1 MSFVQKASIRIDGH
15 LTVDVGLSL
24 HKPPSRLSLRSEARA
39 FDIHKTRDRE
49 WVVYL
54 LCHADILRAHLGPFI
69 RYPHQ
74 PTRQG
79 LAFKIATNIAAW
91 STHIIRD
98 FANPFHP
105 LLHLQ
110 RYPCRDDVEPHDI
123 QMVPARQGVDRS
135 GKQAV
140 LTPGGPLKGAISAVI
155 GLMLATVGSDVLT
168 GSPRFHFGSIY
179 LLDGIDFLSS
189 PWASSRSRRSSKA
202 SVNLQARA
210 ECSPYGGWNRLFPR
224 LDDLRQSFWPCIRA
238 TILGFFIGIL
248 PGAGATIASFLSYAT
263 EKRISKQPDR
273 FGKGAVAG
281 IAGPEAANNAATG
294 GSMVP
299 MLALGIPGSNVTAV
313 MLGALIM
320 LGVAPGPML
329 FQENPTFVWGL
340 VASMYVGNLMLL
352 VLNIPLIGIFVQI
365 LRLRFAVLAVLV
377 LELSLVGVFAI
388 GNNFFDLHMMVLFGV
403 IGYSMKRLDFP
414 MPPLILAL
422 VLGKVFEVSF
432 RRSLIIS
439 EGDPSIFLTRPISL
453 VLLLIAVLVFCYPLI
468 LESIRKA
475 RSR

>member
-1 MSFVQKASIRIDGH
+1 
-15 LTVDVGLSL
+15 
-24 HKPPSRLSLRSEARA
+24 
-39 FDIHKTRDRE
+39 
-49 WVVYL
+49 
-54 LCHADILRAHLGPFI
+54 
-69 RYPHQ
+69 
-74 PTRQG
+74 
-79 LAFKIATNIAAW
+79 
-91 STHIIRD
+91 
-98 FANPFHP
+98 
-105 LLHLQ
+105 
-110 RYPCRDDVEPHDI
+110 
-123 QMVPARQGVDRS
+123 
-135 GKQAV
+135 
-140 LTPGGPLKGAISAVI
+140 
-155 GLMLATVGSDVLT
+155 
-168 GSPRFHFGSIY
+168 
-179 LLDGIDFLSS
+179 
-189 PWASSRSRRSSKA
+189 
-202 SVNLQARA
+202 
-210 ECSPYGGWNRLFPR
+210 
-224 LDDLRQSFWPCIRA
+224 
-238 TILGFFIGIL
+238 
-248 PGAGATIASFLSYAT
+248 
-263 EKRISKQPDR
+263 
-273 FGKGAVAG
+273 
-281 IAGPEAANNAATG
+281 
-294 GSMVP
+294 MVP

-468 LESIRKA
+468 LDSIRKA